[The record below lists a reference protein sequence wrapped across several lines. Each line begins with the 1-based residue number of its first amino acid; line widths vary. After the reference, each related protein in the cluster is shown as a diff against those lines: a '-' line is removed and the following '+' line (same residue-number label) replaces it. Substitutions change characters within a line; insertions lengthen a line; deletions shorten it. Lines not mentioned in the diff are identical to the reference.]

1 MMSTAEILYT
11 SNVDYLELT
20 DETIEDAKERFK
32 SFKEAGVILS
42 ESSWEDPMWKTTDEY
57 SRVGL
62 YFKFNR
68 FGYKKYE
75 DVFGMPL
82 ERFMDYV
89 KSHVILLFGRNILR
103 TIENFLLDIGKIL
116 RTPVNEVVG
125 GSETLRLK
133 VPRFCED
140 FFSMM
145 PGAYENERLDAL
157 IQAMEAYTDV
167 QMTYVSTQ
175 RPLAAFDT
183 YFKFNDLIEDYWAS
197 DIPKEERLF
206 FFPIYLWWRITAV
219 IPMRPRE
226 FILTTMDCYYVN
238 EQGEHFLTIRRNQLK
253 GSRHQ
258 VSYTLAGD
266 YRSDTYKIP
275 AKLGKL
281 IKEYIDDTAD
291 CDGTEINTL
300 FVTATHYKKWDRKN
314 PKNSRYLTYIN
325 MRTILRYFYE
335 DIIRDRY
342 HYRIVND
349 DIGRHLEDHEIGRI
363 HLGDTRHLAMINLM
377 QEGCT
382 PETIMLLAGHTNEI
396 MAGHYYSNIV
406 NMIECKTYRQ
416 FRKMISSEREYK
428 VSKASYMPDALR
440 GTPVSGGMCYSEDYA
455 KGGITDCVKAIGKN
469 SEIASCPDCQYY
481 RSRNTSYFSSDDN
494 YKRKIEDECESL
506 KNVVSLY
513 RQGAGDTEDI
523 GEVLLRLNANSISYS
538 RYLMEKHLREES
550 EDGKK

>member
-116 RTPVNEVVG
+116 RTPVNEVVE

-219 IPMRPRE
+219 IPMRQRE
-226 FILTTMDCYYVN
+226 FILTTRDCYYVN

-300 FVTATHYKKWDRKN
+300 FVTAR
-314 PKNSRYLTYIN
+314 
-325 MRTILRYFYE
+325 
-335 DIIRDRY
+335 
-342 HYRIVND
+342 
-349 DIGRHLEDHEIGRI
+349 
-363 HLGDTRHLAMINLM
+363 
-377 QEGCT
+377 EGSQT
-382 PETIMLLAGHTNEI
+382 
-396 MAGHYYSNIV
+396 V
-406 NMIECKTYRQ
+406 
-416 FRKMISSEREYK
+416 
-428 VSKASYMPDALR
+428 
-440 GTPVSGGMCYSEDYA
+440 
-455 KGGITDCVKAIGKN
+455 
-469 SEIASCPDCQYY
+469 
-481 RSRNTSYFSSDDN
+481 
-494 YKRKIEDECESL
+494 
-506 KNVVSLY
+506 
-513 RQGAGDTEDI
+513 
-523 GEVLLRLNANSISYS
+523 
-538 RYLMEKHLREES
+538 
-550 EDGKK
+550 